1 MYFEKP
7 GFENTEK
14 TIELAVKTAKE
25 RGIKNIV
32 FASSSGRTAE
42 MIPNEPDINFVAVT
56 LAYGYS
62 APNESR
68 ISQEKLDELH
78 ARGIKT
84 YTGTHALSGV
94 ERAID
99 TKFKGLCEVELM
111 AHTLRLFGEGMKVA
125 VEVATMA
132 ADGGCVPTGEPI
144 IAVGGTGGGADTAV
158 IMRAANSNR
167 FFDTKIDEIIC
178 KPIK

>member
-68 ISQEKLDELH
+68 ISQEKLCPAAVYHLVSAGK
-78 ARGIKT
+78 AR
-84 YTGTHALSGV
+84 
-94 ERAID
+94 
-99 TKFKGLCEVELM
+99 
-111 AHTLRLFGEGMKVA
+111 
-125 VEVATMA
+125 
-132 ADGGCVPTGEPI
+132 
-144 IAVGGTGGGADTAV
+144 
-158 IMRAANSNR
+158 RAARARHKDLHRHTRAERGRKGNR
-167 FFDTKIDEIIC
+167 Y
-178 KPIK
+178 

>member
-14 TIELAVKTAKE
+14 TIELAVKTANE

-99 TKFKGLCEVELM
+99 TKFKGLCEVCLLYTSICHPEKL
-111 AHTLRLFGEGMKVA
+111 LSVL
-125 VEVATMA
+125 
-132 ADGGCVPTGEPI
+132 CI
-144 IAVGGTGGGADTAV
+144 IWILLGGA
-158 IMRAANSNR
+158 S
-167 FFDTKIDEIIC
+167 EIC
-178 KPIK
+178 L